1 MPLSVLWLR
10 ARWFSSLRRCP
21 SFLCL
26 QALRDRGR
34 FSSIVPNGTA
44 HAGAQHAHSNK
55 PESPSQSGGIDSRSL
70 EAARQGVDA
79 GTGQRQESAKIAD
92 DVMAADDDGA
102 GRTASQES
110 ETTEALQAGL
120 QLNVNAVHEHR
131 SADLQASP

>member
-1 MPLSVLWLR
+1 M
-10 ARWFSSLRRCP
+10 
-21 SFLCL
+21 
-26 QALRDRGR
+26 
-34 FSSIVPNGTA
+34 
-44 HAGAQHAHSNK
+44 
-55 PESPSQSGGIDSRSL
+55 
-70 EAARQGVDA
+70 DA

-102 GRTASQES
+102 GSTASQES